1 MKLPPAQLF
10 LFGLLTLLAITPATA
25 LTVTTNR
32 IFSVRA
38 GGHLIIDA
46 DRGSIRVTTGESN
59 ALAIAVERE
68 VKRSTDEKARE
79 VLDSHSI
86 DFRQDGN
93 TLTVT
98 ARLPK
103 GEAIWSRK
111 AAGLDVKY
119 VVTVPK
125 SFDLTLTTAGGSVA
139 VGDLA
144 GRLRLNTAGGSI
156 IVGAVDGSVQA
167 ETAGGSIAVAS
178 ATGTVEADSAGG
190 SIQLGSMKG
199 AVEAISAG
207 GSVRVDAAAGPVKA
221 GTSGGSIVI
230 NQASGPIQADT
241 VGGSI
246 TVRFVAAPQGD
257 SKLECTG
264 GGITVHLAD
273 AVGFA
278 VDAESTGGGVRSE
291 LPVESA
297 QKTSRT
303 SLQGQLNGAGPVLKL
318 RSVGGGISL
327 RRLTAKV
334 E

>member
-1 MKLPPAQLF
+1 
-10 LFGLLTLLAITPATA
+10 LLAITPAIA

-32 IFSVRA
+32 TFSVPA
-38 GGHLIIDA
+38 GGHLIVDA

-59 ALAIAVERE
+59 AVAITIERE

-93 TLTVT
+93 TLTVK

-119 VVTVPK
+119 LVTVPK

-144 GRLRLNTAGGSI
+144 GRLRLKTAGGSI
-156 IVGAVDGSVQA
+156 MVGAVDGSVQA

-178 ATGTVEADSAGG
+178 ATGTVDTDSAGG
-190 SIQLGSMKG
+190 SIHLGAMKG
-199 AVEAISAG
+199 TVQATSAG
-207 GSVRVDAAAGPVKA
+207 GSVRVDAAAGPMKA
-221 GTSGGSIVI
+221 RTSGGSIII
-230 NQASGPIQADT
+230 NQASAPIQADT
-241 VGGSI
+241 AGGSV
-246 TVRFVAAPQGD
+246 TARFVAAPAGD
-257 SKLECTG
+257 SQLECTG
-264 GGITVHLAD
+264 GGITVYVAD
-273 AVGFA
+273 ALGFA
-278 VDAESTGGGVRSE
+278 VDAESTGGGVRTE
-291 LPVESA
+291 LPVA
-297 QKTSRT
+297 GDRKASRT
-303 SLQGQLNGAGPVLKL
+303 SLRGQLNGGGPALKL

-327 RRLTAKV
+327 RRLAAKG